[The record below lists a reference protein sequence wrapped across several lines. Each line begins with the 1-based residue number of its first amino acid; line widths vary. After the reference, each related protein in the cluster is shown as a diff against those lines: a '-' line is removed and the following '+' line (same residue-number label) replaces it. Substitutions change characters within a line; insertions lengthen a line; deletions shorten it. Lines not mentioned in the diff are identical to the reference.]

1 MIEAFYIETKM
12 YSTLKSG
19 FEYQVADGGDL
30 PVVYRSLSK
39 ALKRVERMIEMYTNA
54 LGYTITIQNENHPD
68 RRTHCLYACTLMKER
83 ENCRLEV
90 RLYSFMLH

>member
-30 PVVYRSLSK
+30 PIVYRSLSE
-39 ALKRVERMIEMYTNA
+39 ALNRVERMIEMHTNA

-68 RRTHCLYACTLMKER
+68 RRTRCLYACTLTKER
-83 ENCRLEV
+83 KKYRLEI
-90 RLYSFMLH
+90 RLYSFMIH